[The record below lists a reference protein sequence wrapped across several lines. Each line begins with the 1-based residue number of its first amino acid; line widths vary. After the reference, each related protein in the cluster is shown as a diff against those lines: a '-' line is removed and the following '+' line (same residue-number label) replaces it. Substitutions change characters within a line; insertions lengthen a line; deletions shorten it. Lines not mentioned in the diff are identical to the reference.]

1 MSEMFTHWRI
11 MCFRVFNLEIS
22 NWFFQ
27 ELIDSNWRE
36 LQASLLSWLYDLFQY
51 LFSSS
56 SSSSVSSL
64 LFCPVLFCVAS
75 LLGCF
80 NLCFIFSCQLDW
92 IMAESLYYF
101 GYWLCLLTFDTGL
114 RSLLETNEVS
124 GDDMVDTLMFL
135 FLVTEHARIITFC
148 STLHP
153 NYFFLFFPLIWYHD
167 LCCLV

>member
-11 MCFRVFNLEIS
+11 MCFMVFGLEIS

-36 LQASLLSWLYDLFQY
+36 LQSLFVVMVVWS
-51 LFSSS
+51 FSSS
-56 SSSSVSSL
+56 SSFFSL
-64 LFCPVLFCVAS
+64 LFCPVLFCVPS

-80 NLCFIFSCQLDW
+80 NLCFIFSCLLDW
-92 IMAESLYYF
+92 IMAESMYYF

-114 RSLLETNEVS
+114 RSLLETYEVS
-124 GDDMVDTLMFL
+124 GDDMVATLMFL

-148 STLHP
+148 STLHC
-153 NYFFLFFPLIWYHD
+153 NYFFLFFPLIWYRD